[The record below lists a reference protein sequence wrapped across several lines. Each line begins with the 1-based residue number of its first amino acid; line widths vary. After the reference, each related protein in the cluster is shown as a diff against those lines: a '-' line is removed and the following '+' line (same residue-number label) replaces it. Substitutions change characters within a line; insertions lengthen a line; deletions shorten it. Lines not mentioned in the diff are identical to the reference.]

1 VLLRGFLAES
11 RDVRALAADDGEL
24 IERVQRE
31 LAPLLGLTAAPVLAR
46 VYRWPHATPQM
57 EVGHLGRVAAIE
69 RRLASLP
76 GLVLIGA
83 GLRATG
89 IPDTIADARR
99 MTAAAL
105 SEAA

>member
-1 VLLRGFLAES
+1 MLLRGFLAES
-11 RDVRALAADDGEL
+11 RDAGALAADDGVL
-24 IERVQRE
+24 IERVHGE
-31 LAPLLGLTAAPVLAR
+31 MAPLLGLTAAPMLAR

-57 EVGHLGRVAAIE
+57 EVGHLGRVAALE
-69 RRLASLP
+69 RRLAAVP

-105 SEAA
+105 SETA